1 MTVKFGVNT
10 GQANTT
16 WQDLVEL
23 WRDLDR
29 ESNYDYLWLVDHFVP
44 GTGGAI
50 GADGPHLEGWT
61 CLAALAIATERV
73 RIGTLVTGNT
83 YRHPTVL
90 AKMATTVDHISGGR
104 LEFGLGAAWHEYEHE
119 VYGIPFHM
127 VRERLERLEESAR
140 VIKLLWTEPRTKFE
154 GKYYQLHE
162 PPYNPPN
169 VQQPHPPFLI
179 GGGGEKRT
187 LRTVARYADACN
199 VSGTPEEVRHQF
211 EVLEGHCR
219 DAGRD
224 PSDIR
229 RTIQVML
236 FLNEDLA
243 FQERVV
249 QGVKAFRGGTED
261 EARRSVLMGSVE
273 DVRVGVQAYVDAGV
287 EEIYLAQFPRT
298 HRESLLRF
306 SREVIPAFR

>member
-1 MTVKFGVNT
+1 MTTSGWSTISCPVRAERWAPTARTSKAGRRSRR
-10 GQANTT
+10 
-16 WQDLVEL
+16 
-23 WRDLDR
+23 WRWR
-29 ESNYDYLWLVDHFVP
+29 RSGCGSARWLRA
-44 GTGGAI
+44 TLIAI
-50 GADGPHLEGWT
+50 
-61 CLAALAIATERV
+61 
-73 RIGTLVTGNT
+73 
-83 YRHPTVL
+83 
-90 AKMATTVDHISGGR
+90 
-104 LEFGLGAAWHEYEHE
+104 
-119 VYGIPFHM
+119 
-127 VRERLERLEESAR
+127 RLERLEESAR
-140 VIKLLWTEPRTKFE
+140 VIKLLWTEPRPKFE
-154 GKYYQLHE
+154 GKHYQLHE
-162 PPYNPPN
+162 PPYDPPN

-199 VSGTPEEVRHQF
+199 VSGTPEEVRHKF

-224 PSDIR
+224 PSEIR
-229 RTIQVML
+229 RTMQVML
-236 FLNEDLA
+236 FLNEDPA

-273 DVRVGVQAYVDAGV
+273 DVRAGVQAFVDVGV
-287 EEIYLAQFPRT
+287 EEIYLQQFPRT